1 MEEVYGCCGAYTG
14 TGYWFRFRYAESIRN
29 GTGNIR
35 KIRGGG
41 ISRLT
46 EENTGEQPETEA
58 VKQTEAEGDTVKT
71 PELKPV
77 EEESKSKTA
86 KPTEKKKSVKSFGNT
101 AENGQTILDVSEGD
115 VRITKTGATVGG
127 VSKDDGSLNP
137 KGYWITGTTTAYN
150 VVVEKEVKTEITL
163 CDVNIT
169 SDASKM
175 ECIDVSH
182 AEVVITL
189 NGKNELLCKA
199 GTAGDGVPSGGEG
212 TALAK
217 NGMDGTLVIKCQ
229 KAGETGHQCD
239 ENCGTLIAKGQETL
253 YHAGAIGNSYR
264 KVQTEGEDGFCN
276 LTIEG
281 GNIEAK
287 GGQHSPGIGG
297 SCLTSFKIIFP
308 GDSLGSDKPVSN
320 IRITGGNVKAEGNYD
335 CAGIGGGAWTNID
348 GLYITGG
355 RVEATGGTYGPGIG
369 AVGSTLLKNIVI
381 SGGDTTVIA
390 KGDQTSDTPGIGVG
404 KYNGGAIDPVFERV
418 AASPDNG
425 YQGYVQ
431 DGESMDNYTFMEGSP
446 FKEETEIRVGKF
458 YTAVYFGPFR
468 DENTVEPLT
477 NEQIGANNVI
487 SKTGGKGF
495 TKEQLKQFTKVNAR
509 DKSGNPL
516 SPEQIS
522 FVHEEQIEAVNKA
535 KAAGKTGDYPL
546 TFSTANHTEVKVQI
560 FLRKGGT
567 DTAMVDPDHPVP
579 TIGANDFLKDTG
591 GEGFTEEQLKLYGEL
606 KGKDKDGTT
615 IDLEGFTI
623 DAEQMKK
630 LNQAKT
636 AGQPG
641 TFDLT
646 YTSSEGAKVTV
657 QVILVKYDA
666 VAENQAPDNDE
677 VIRGMDIVSRTGGD
691 GFTEEQLKELS
702 AVKAFDKDGELV
714 EQDRIVFSEPDQ
726 MKRINEAKAAG
737 ESGNFQLTMK
747 APDGTEV
754 TVQVYLRDKGKDSA
768 KVDPDQTEPFLAAND
783 GTHLTGGTEFSE
795 EVLLDLCKAKA
806 KDQGKNTVEPSIDQ
820 KQLKTLNE
828 AKTSGK
834 TGEYTLTFFIDDHTK
849 AEVKMTLTGDHKVK
863 FDSNGS
869 YDAAATQ
876 TVKGGSQ
883 VIEPEEPKRDG
894 YEFEGWYYID
904 ENGKEIKWN
913 FSDPVHQN
921 MTLTAKWKKEPKTE
935 PNIEKEKEKTNKKEP
950 SSEKSTKWNYR
961 EIQKRED
968 QLRRK
973 KAGERSSAEA
983 SETARTGETSKA
995 GWAFLSLLGAAGIII
1010 GIRMKKRNL

>member
-1 MEEVYGCCGAYTG
+1 ME
-14 TGYWFRFRYAESIRN
+14 
-29 GTGNIR
+29 
-35 KIRGGG
+35 
-41 ISRLT
+41 
-46 EENTGEQPETEA
+46 
-58 VKQTEAEGDTVKT
+58 QTEAEGDTVKT
-71 PELKPV
+71 PALKPD
-77 EEESKSKTA
+77 EEESKPKAT
-86 KPTEKKKSVKSFGNT
+86 KPAEKKKSVKTSADT
-101 AENGQTILDVSEGD
+101 AENGQTILDISEGD

-137 KGYWITGTTTAYN
+137 KGYWITGTTTDYN

-169 SDASKM
+169 SDTSKM

-182 AEVVITL
+182 ADVVITL
-189 NGKNELLCKA
+189 IGKNELLCKA
-199 GTAGDGVPSGGEG
+199 GRASDGAPAGDEG

-217 NGMDGTLVIKCQ
+217 NGMDGTLVIRCQ

-264 KVQTEGEDGFCN
+264 KVQADEESGFCN

-297 SCLTSFKIIFP
+297 SCLTSHKIVFP
-308 GDSLGSDKPVSN
+308 GDSLGNNKQTSN
-320 IRITGGNVKAEGNYD
+320 LRITGGNVKAEGNYA
-335 CAGIGGGAWTNID
+335 CA
-348 GLYITGG
+348 
-355 RVEATGGTYGPGIG
+355 GIG
-369 AVGSTLLKNIVI
+369 AVGATSLKNIVI

-404 KYNGGAIDPVFERV
+404 KYPGVDVETTFEHV

-487 SKTGGKGF
+487 SKTGGKEF
-495 TKEQLKQFTKVNAR
+495 TKEQLKKFTKVNAR

-516 SPEQIS
+516 SLGQIS
-522 FVHEEQIEAVNKA
+522 FVHEKQIEAVNKA

-546 TFSTANHTEVKVQI
+546 TFCTANKTEVKVHI
-560 FLRKGGT
+560 FLRKDGT
-567 DTAMVDPDHPVP
+567 DTVKMDPEHPEP
-579 TIGANDFLKDTG
+579 MIGANDFLKDTG
-591 GEGFTEEQLKLYGEL
+591 GEEFTEEQLKLYGEL

-615 IDLEGFTI
+615 IDLKGFTI

-641 TFDLT
+641 TFNLT
-646 YTSSEGAKVTV
+646 YTSSEGAKATV

-666 VAENQAPDNDE
+666 VAENQDPDNDE
-677 VIRGMDIVSRTGGD
+677 VIRGMDIVSGTGGD
-691 GFTEEQLKELS
+691 GFTGEQLKELS

-714 EQDRIVFSEPDQ
+714 EKDRITFPEPDQ
-726 MKRINEAKAAG
+726 MKRINEAKAAK
-737 ESGNFQLTMK
+737 ESGNFLLTMK
-747 APDGTEV
+747 APGGTEV

-768 KVDPDQTEPFLAAND
+768 KVNPDQTEAFLAAND
-783 GTHLTGGTEFSE
+783 GTYLTGGTEFSE
-795 EVLLDLCKAKA
+795 EVILELCKAKA
-806 KDQGKNTVEPSIDQ
+806 KDQGKNTVEPSI
-820 KQLKTLNE
+820 
-828 AKTSGK
+828 
-834 TGEYTLTFFIDDHTK
+834 
-849 AEVKMTLTGDHKVK
+849 
-863 FDSNGS
+863 
-869 YDAAATQ
+869 
-876 TVKGGSQ
+876 
-883 VIEPEEPKRDG
+883 
-894 YEFEGWYYID
+894 
-904 ENGKEIKWN
+904 
-913 FSDPVHQN
+913 
-921 MTLTAKWKKEPKTE
+921 
-935 PNIEKEKEKTNKKEP
+935 
-950 SSEKSTKWNYR
+950 
-961 EIQKRED
+961 
-968 QLRRK
+968 
-973 KAGERSSAEA
+973 
-983 SETARTGETSKA
+983 
-995 GWAFLSLLGAAGIII
+995 
-1010 GIRMKKRNL
+1010 RNS